1 MIYKFIEEAG
11 EKTLELYLSNYTGD
25 KVILSIEGN
34 GIQHIALDKDSV
46 YDLIGALHTLKSKI
60 NSNG

>member
-11 EKTLELYLSNYTGD
+11 EKTLEVHLSNYTGN
-25 KVILSIEGN
+25 KVVLVIESN